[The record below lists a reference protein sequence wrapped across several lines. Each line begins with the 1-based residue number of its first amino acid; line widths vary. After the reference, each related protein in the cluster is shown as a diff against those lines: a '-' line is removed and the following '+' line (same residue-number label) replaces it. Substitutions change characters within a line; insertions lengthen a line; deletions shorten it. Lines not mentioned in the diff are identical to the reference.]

1 MYKPTD
7 EAAQML
13 TGRIKRPVKERHG
26 FTLSH
31 ELIDFLIGHGHNFNH
46 LQAFGREQFHLIAF
60 TRFD

>member
-13 TGRIKRPVKERHG
+13 TGRIKRPVKEKHW

-46 LQAFGREQFHLIAF
+46 LHTFRCEQLYLIAF
-60 TRFD
+60 ARFD

>member
-13 TGRIKRPVKERHG
+13 TGRIKRPVKEKHW

-46 LQAFGREQFHLIAF
+46 LQALGREQLHLIAF
-60 TRFD
+60 ARFD